1 MKKFLSFALNKMPLA
16 VRSNPPGF
24 VHHDEV
30 GRGWVERLHQCFIGL
45 GRHLV
50 LRAPPLESLTV
61 AVTSDP
67 EIIQPS
73 CCGLFPEFILR

>member
-30 GRGWVERLHQCFIGL
+30 GRGWVEDSINASSDLDAIWYYER
-45 GRHLV
+45 RRW
-50 LRAPPLESLTV
+50 RA
-61 AVTSDP
+61 
-67 EIIQPS
+67 
-73 CCGLFPEFILR
+73 